1 MSQNNQILQ
10 MLRKRTKKGVTAID
24 AIQQIGCLR
33 LAARI
38 NDLRAMGHNIETIMI
53 KNGSRKYAKYI
64 LHER

>member
-38 NDLRAMGHNIETIMI
+38 NDLRSMGHNIETIMI
-53 KNGSRKYAKYI
+53 KNGSMKYAKYI
-64 LHER
+64 LHEQ

>member
-1 MSQNNQILQ
+1 MGQNKQILQ

-64 LHER
+64 LHEQ